1 MGIKEWVTRNLRSGD
16 LTALSAVAHGCATKD
31 DERIRR
37 LLQRGY
43 VAGKNG
49 KFVITPRG
57 RLALLIRRLNL

>member
-1 MGIKEWVTRNLRSGD
+1 MGIKGWVTHNLRSGD
-16 LTALSAVAHGCATKD
+16 LTALSAVASGCATKD

-43 VAGKNG
+43 IVSKNG
-49 KFVITPRG
+49 KLVITPRG